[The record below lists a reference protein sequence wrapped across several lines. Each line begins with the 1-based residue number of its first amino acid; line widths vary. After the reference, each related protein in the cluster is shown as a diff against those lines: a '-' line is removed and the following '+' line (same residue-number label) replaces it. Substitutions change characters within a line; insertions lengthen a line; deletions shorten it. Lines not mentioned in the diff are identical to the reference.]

1 MNENNQ
7 ILTLRDNAK
16 SELLKIKS
24 VEDGITYLNK
34 LKSIEIWVKAEKKDA
49 ELQNIVAEQKIRTQ
63 RVLGELIS
71 DGQINGTIASRG
83 KPKQN
88 VEGYDINPKT
98 LAELGIESRDSAA
111 TWQQIASIPEEKF
124 ENYIQEKKQKVNDA
138 VQELTTTGVLQLTKN
153 VHVSN
158 NSGENEWYTPT
169 NIIESARKTL
179 GNIDLDPASSELA
192 NKSIKADLFFTEKEN
207 GLNQEWRGNVW
218 LNPPYSQPEISDFSK
233 AVVEKKNEYEQ
244 ILVLVNNATE
254 TEWLQ
259 NMLEIASGVCF
270 IKRRIKFI
278 DKSGNPTGSP
288 LQGQVIIY
296 IGNNPQPFFENF
308 NELGICMKPHVEP

>member
-7 ILTLRDNAK
+7 ILTLRDNAR

-34 LKSIEIWVKAEKKDA
+34 LKAIDIWVKAEKKDA
-49 ELQNIVAEQKIRTQ
+49 ELQNMVAEQKIRTQ
-63 RVLGELIS
+63 RILGQLLSE
-71 DGQINGTIASRG
+71 NGEMRG
-83 KPKQN
+83 GNHGNQYAVAKSS
-88 VEGYDINPKT
+88 ETT
-98 LAELGIESRDSAA
+98 LPAGVNKDQSHA
-111 TWQQIASIPEEKF
+111 WKKIASIPEEKF

-138 VQELTTTGVLQLTKN
+138 VQELTTSGLLQLTKN

-169 NIIESARKTL
+169 NIIEAARKTL
-179 GNIDLDPASSELA
+179 GSIDLDPASSELA
-192 NKSIKADLFFTEKEN
+192 NKNIKADLFFTEEEN
-207 GLNQEWRGNVW
+207 GLEQEWRGNVW

-233 AVVEKKNEYEQ
+233 AVVEKRNDYNQ

-278 DKSGNPTGSP
+278 DKLGNPSGSP

-296 IGNNPQPFFENF
+296 IGNNPKIFFENF
-308 NELGICMKPHVEP
+308 NELGICMKPYNVEP